1 MSQFEVEEESLCNE
15 HLDSKKRKLMEN
27 VEDSDQKDTKKAKVE
42 EEKEKIDVENE
53 SQIEKLMQ
61 NPNMWH
67 LCDQIFGYL
76 DHKTIKTCRKV
87 SEFWNK
93 FFDVKFIREFGNRY
107 GIYHKKKNYGYIKIK
122 KKVSAIIP
130 GLHQAVKKYGLQSSI
145 EDLREVKD
153 SLRKL
158 LTRKGRCCSYP
169 VHEVAKN
176 GSVKLME
183 LILNTSYDINHRD
196 ITGNMYRTP
205 FMYACINGRTETVQ
219 LMISASKDCNI
230 DLNCKSQ
237 LDHYTAFQWA
247 CKEGRTETVQLMISA
262 SKDFD
267 IDLNATDNWKKTG
280 LYLACENYRT
290 DTVRAILKNWKEF
303 GIDIKAEDRQ
313 GYNPLEVTSI
323 TIPNY
328 RKFQISQYDSDE
340 ERMCNLL
347 ESSSE
352 EEEDNEEE
360 NIANLKL
367 IEEMLKNEY
376 SKMDVKD
383 TEHGA

>member
-1 MSQFEVEEESLCNE
+1 MSQFEVEEESLCND

-27 VEDSDQKDTKKAKVE
+27 VEDSDDKDAKKAKVE

-87 SEFWNK
+87 SEFWYK
-93 FFDVKFIREFGNRY
+93 FFEKVSHVKFIREFGDRY
-107 GIYHKKKNYGYIKIK
+107 DIYY

-176 GSVKLME
+176 GGVNLME

-219 LMISASKDCNI
+219 LMISASKDFNI

-237 LDHYTAFQWA
+237 MDDYTAFHWA

-267 IDLNATDNWKKTG
+267 IDLNARDCWKNTA
-280 LYLACENYRT
+280 LHLACENYKT
-290 DTVRAILKNWKEF
+290 ETVRAILKNWKEF

-352 EEEDNEEE
+352 EEEEDNEEE